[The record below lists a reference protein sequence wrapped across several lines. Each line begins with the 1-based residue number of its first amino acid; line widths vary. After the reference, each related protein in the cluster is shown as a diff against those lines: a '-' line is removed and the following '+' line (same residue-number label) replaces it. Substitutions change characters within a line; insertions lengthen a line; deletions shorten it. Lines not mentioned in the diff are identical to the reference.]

1 MSKDHIYKLF
11 FDKLL
16 EKSEDGFI
24 IINEN
29 GIILDINEQYCNFL
43 GRKRNDVIGCPI
55 GNIITTT
62 SMYDVLKSRHEGD
75 NNGGIYF
82 QPYTSDDTREEQK
95 TYAIA
100 NRFCVFNESDELIGA
115 MAQVKFKERALD
127 IAEKVMKAE
136 LEFYKLEYHKDLDT
150 TGNFSNLIGNHPKMN
165 ELRMHGMK
173 VARTDFPVLI
183 TGETGTGKE
192 LIAKAIHL
200 ESPRRD
206 NPLICINCGAIPHD
220 LIEAELFGYEEG
232 AFTGARKGG
241 RIGKFQLANKGTI
254 FLDEI
259 GDLPLSMQVKL
270 LRVLQEKEVEPIGAS
285 RPVPIDVR
293 VISATRQNLQEMMQM
308 GTFRSDL
315 YYRLAV
321 INMETLPLR
330 EHQDD
335 ILLYA
340 NNYLEELNRKYKTA
354 IGLSPA
360 VNKCL
365 IKYSWPGN
373 VRELQNVIASAY
385 ASCDT
390 EIGVINLT
398 DLPSKIASSPE
409 YLHLSEVKGDK
420 KLHILMQ
427 NYEAA
432 IITET
437 LNRYDNNVTRAAA
450 DLGIERSLLYKK
462 MKKLHID
469 ICREIKKTINN

>member
-1 MSKDHIYKLF
+1 MSSDHLYKLF

-16 EKSEDGFI
+16 EKSEDGFVI
-24 IINEN
+24 IDEN
-29 GIILDINEQYCNFL
+29 GIILDMNEQYCSFL
-43 GRKRNDVIGCPI
+43 GRDRDDIIGQPI

-62 SMYDVLKSRHEGD
+62 SMYDVLKNRHEGD

-82 QPYTSDDTREEQK
+82 QPYTSDDTREEQQ

-100 NRFCVFNESDELIGA
+100 NRFCVFNESDDLIGA

-150 TGNFSNLIGNHPKMN
+150 TGNFSNLMGTHPKMN
-165 ELRMHGMK
+165 ELRMRGMK
-173 VARTDFPVLI
+173 VAKTDFPVLI

-206 NPLICINCGAIPHD
+206 NPLICINCGAIPQD

-232 AFTGARKGG
+232 AFTGARRGG
-241 RIGKFQLANKGTI
+241 RIGKFQLANNGTI

-259 GDLPLSMQVKL
+259 GDLPLPLQVKL

-293 VISATRQNLQEMMQM
+293 VISATRQNLQEMMQK

-321 INMETLPLR
+321 INMEAIPLR
-330 EHQDD
+330 EHPDD

-340 NNYLEELNRKYKTA
+340 NNYLEELNRKYKTSVV
-354 IGLSPA
+354 LSPA

-365 IKYSWPGN
+365 LKYSWPGN

-390 EIGVINLT
+390 AMPVINLT
-398 DLPSKIASSPE
+398 DLPSKIASASE
-409 YLHLSEVKGDK
+409 HLHLSDAKGEK
-420 KLHILMQ
+420 KLHLLMQ
-427 NYEAA
+427 NYETAL
-432 IITET
+432 ITEA
-437 LNRYDNNVTRAAA
+437 LQQHNNNVAQTAA

-469 ICREIKKTINN
+469 ICREIKKPQ